1 MYYYP
6 LLRARQFELIAL
18 RELAADAA
26 LQGLIVPILEPV
38 KDTYNNLT
46 LARSVFHQNN
56 QQAYIIVNPTV
67 GVYGGDGLFYI
78 DYLGDSASRQTFLP
92 AFHYLNNS
100 HYILESIRRCSFED
114 CMILCQSDTDASD
127 ANFKSLVSHKAI
139 TRITVCSPERNR
151 SLCRYLKPFRKEPFH
166 KKCIRQDDLFE
177 KQPRNSDF
185 LSISEH
191 RFSEEHLYFEEEGFD
206 GFSDY
211 TVLPSEYI
219 DGGSTPRAIVIHLS
233 YLHNHEQVWIR
244 HFTSET
250 NDSIA
255 NVQGKFAEAAGKAV
269 AFCEDRSL
277 SNTAIEE
284 LKSYYHNRRYP
295 GLGTVKKISIK
306 NHLLVLSAYLKKKY
320 Q

>member
-38 KDTYNNLT
+38 RDAYNNLT
-46 LARSVFHQNN
+46 LARSVFLQNN
-56 QQAYIIVNPTV
+56 QKAYIIVNPIV
-67 GVYGGDGLFYI
+67 GEYTGDGTFYI
-78 DYLGDSASRQTFLP
+78 DYLEDRLNKETYLP

-100 HYILESIRRCSFED
+100 QYILENIERYSFED
-114 CMILCQSDTDASD
+114 CMILCQSDTDTSD
-127 ANFKSLVSHKAI
+127 VEFQRLVAHDAI
-139 TRITVCSPERNR
+139 TRLTVSSPERNR
-151 SLCRYLKPFRKEPFH
+151 SLHRYLKGLH
-166 KKCIRQDDLFE
+166 KIYIRQDDLFE
-177 KQPRNSDF
+177 KQLRNSDF
-185 LSISEH
+185 LSIFEH
-191 RFSEEHLYFEEEGFD
+191 KFSEEHLYFQEEGFD

-219 DGGSTPRAIVIHLS
+219 DGGSSPRAIVIHLT
-233 YLHNHEQVWIR
+233 YLHNQDQVWIR
-244 HFTSET
+244 HFTSES

-269 AFCEDRSL
+269 AFCEERNL
-277 SNTAIEE
+277 SNNAIDE
-284 LKSYYHNRRYP
+284 LKSYYYNKRYP

-306 NHLLVLSAYLKKKY
+306 NHLLVLSAYLRKKY
-320 Q
+320 E